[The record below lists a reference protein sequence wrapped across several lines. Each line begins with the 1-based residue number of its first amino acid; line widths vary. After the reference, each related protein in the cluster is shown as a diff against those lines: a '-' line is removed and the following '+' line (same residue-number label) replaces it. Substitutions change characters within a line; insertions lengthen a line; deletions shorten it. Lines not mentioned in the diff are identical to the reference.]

1 MSKEIQA
8 FKVAGA
14 VLLSLVITVLAFA
27 SMVSFGSAVI
37 YQGEDTLDADFKY
50 ENGVNL
56 TYINGT
62 LDSGYTDRY
71 TDMQERNDANV
82 VLLNVFAGVISTMLG
97 LFSLAILLLVLR
109 SFTGAGGKSSG
120 SY

>member
-1 MSKEIQA
+1 MSKEINA

-37 YQGEDTLDADFKY
+37 YSGEDTLSAGFKY
-50 ENGVNL
+50 TDGVNSDGGL
-56 TYINGT
+56 TT
-62 LDSGYTDRY
+62 RY
-71 TDMQERNDANV
+71 TDMQTRNDTNV
-82 VLLNVFAGVISTMLG
+82 ALLNVFAGVISTILG

-109 SFTGAGGKSSG
+109 SFTKSESSSGKS
-120 SY
+120 Y

>member
-1 MSKEIQA
+1 MSKEINA

-37 YQGEDTLDADFKY
+37 YQGEDTLDAEFKY
-50 ENGVNL
+50 TNGVNADGGL
-56 TYINGT
+56 
-62 LDSGYTDRY
+62 TDRY
-71 TDMQERNDANV
+71 TDMQERNDTNV
-82 VLLNVFAGVISTMLG
+82 VLLNVFAGVISTILG

-109 SFTGAGGKSSG
+109 SFTGSGAGSGKS
-120 SY
+120 Y

>member
-1 MSKEIQA
+1 MSKEIGA

-37 YQGEDTLDADFKY
+37 YQGEDTLTAEFKY
-50 ENGVNL
+50 SNGVNADGGL
-56 TYINGT
+56 TT
-62 LDSGYTDRY
+62 RFQ
-71 TDMQERNDANV
+71 DMQERNDTNV
-82 VLLNVFAGVISTMLG
+82 VLLNVFAGVISTILG

-109 SFTGAGGKSSG
+109 SFTGAGGKGSG